1 MEVVFILGNHE
12 LWSFPELSVNEI
24 TQKYRDL
31 LLTHN
36 MHLLQNDLFYKNES
50 NQIGI
55 IPYAELISQSND
67 LLAEKLRCSRVV
79 ILGCLGFSG
88 YNEEFNAKNGI
99 YRNALDIESE
109 ILESKKTEELYNK
122 LCTVLKGKNT
132 VIFTHMPKENWC
144 ADSIYQPNFVYV
156 NGHTHKN
163 IFFDDG
169 VTRLYADNQIGY
181 KYDDPHLKSFILDGE
196 YDYFFDY
203 KDGIYEITRQE
214 YNDFYRGK
222 NISITFTREN
232 GTIYMLKKQKYYC
245 FIYKGQS
252 GSYSIMNGGALRKLN
267 IKSINYYFERMDSV
281 ILSLQT
287 PLNKYSAF
295 QISIA
300 EQIKKFGG
308 DGSIHGCIID
318 IDFFNHVYVNPI
330 DLKVTGYWAKNIIKK
345 VIYPSIPALLKDR
358 APNLY
363 LKYQNMLEN
372 DPTISLTIYEPKE
385 EMTLLPQNYLETDI
399 YKVSRELKRMQKLDS
414 NILTIW
420 YDPVS
425 NEYALTSENEDCHSG
440 NGISN
445 DNLIEKISTLQ
456 SK

>member
-1 MEVVFILGNHE
+1 
-12 LWSFPELSVNEI
+12 
-24 TQKYRDL
+24 
-31 LLTHN
+31 
-36 MHLLQNDLFYKNES
+36 
-50 NQIGI
+50 
-55 IPYAELISQSND
+55 
-67 LLAEKLRCSRVV
+67 
-79 ILGCLGFSG
+79 
-88 YNEEFNAKNGI
+88 
-99 YRNALDIESE
+99 
-109 ILESKKTEELYNK
+109 
-122 LCTVLKGKNT
+122 
-132 VIFTHMPKENWC
+132 
-144 ADSIYQPNFVYV
+144 
-156 NGHTHKN
+156 
-163 IFFDDG
+163 
-169 VTRLYADNQIGY
+169 
-181 KYDDPHLKSFILDGE
+181 
-196 YDYFFDY
+196 
-203 KDGIYEITRQE
+203 
-214 YNDFYRGK
+214 
-222 NISITFTREN
+222 
-232 GTIYMLKKQKYYC
+232 MLKKQKYYC

-267 IKSINYYFERMDSV
+267 IQSINYYYERMDSV

-345 VIYPSIPALLKDR
+345 VIYPSIPELLKDR

-399 YKVSRELKRMQKLDS
+399 YKASRELKRMQKLDS

-425 NEYALTSENEDCHSG
+425 NEYALTSESEDCHSG